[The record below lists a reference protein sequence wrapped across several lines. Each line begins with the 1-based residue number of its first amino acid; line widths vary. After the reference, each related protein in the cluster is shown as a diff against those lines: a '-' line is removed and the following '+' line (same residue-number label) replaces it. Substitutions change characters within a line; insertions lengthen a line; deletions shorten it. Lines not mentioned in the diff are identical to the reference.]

1 MPPIASWP
9 SRLVLALLALQLA
22 SACDPNPPPPP
33 PPPADTSPP
42 STRATPNGGTFKEN
56 VSVTL
61 LCDDGTGSGC
71 DATYYTT
78 DGATPSAS
86 SPRYSAPVVLSQ
98 NTTLKFFSV
107 DKAGNAETAQS
118 QTFVVERDTA
128 APTTTA
134 TPAGGTYKDSQ
145 SVVLACTDGTGSG
158 CSATHYTTDGSEPT
172 TSSPRYTAP
181 ISIAANTTLK
191 FFSVDTAGNAEAVRT
206 ETYVIDTVAPTTTA
220 TPAGGLYNASQ
231 SVTLACTDGA
241 GSGCAATHY
250 TTDGSEPTT
259 SSPRYTAALSLASN
273 TTLKF
278 FSVDTAGNAEAV
290 HTETYV
296 IDTVAPTT
304 TATPAGG
311 IYKANQSVVLAC
323 DDGTGSG
330 CAATHYTTDGSEPTT
345 SSPRYTAALS
355 LTANTTL
362 KFFSMDTA
370 GNVEAV
376 HTETYVIDTVAPTT
390 TATPAAGTYDETQ
403 SVTLACT
410 DGTGSGCAATHY
422 TLDGAEPTTGS
433 PRYSAPLSI
442 AANTTLKF
450 FSVDMAGNAE
460 AVQTAAYIINTSIPS
475 VSASPAGGLFP
486 TAQDVTLNCNPG
498 ATGGT
503 CVAIYYTT
511 DGSTPTTSSAT
522 YSTPITVS
530 AATTTLK
537 FFAVNSVGNS
547 SPLRTETYR
556 IDEDTPTT
564 TAIPAGRSYKDAQ
577 SVTLLCEDGSGSGC
591 TATYYTLDGSTPTRS
606 SSTYSTPLSITE
618 NTTLKFFS
626 VDAAG
631 NEETVRTESYIID
644 AVKPTVAAA
653 PAGGFYNSARDVT
666 LTCTDNT
673 SGSGCASIHY
683 TTDGSEPGAG
693 STTYTAPI
701 TLSADTTLKF
711 LAVDKVGNVSTT
723 QTQVYTFDTDAP
735 TTTATPAGG
744 TYRTR
749 QSITLAC
756 ADTGPSGCANTYYT
770 LDGSTP
776 TTSSTRYTAAISL
789 SADTTLKFFS
799 VDKAGN
805 AEAARTETYVI
816 DLDTTAPTTTATPA
830 GGLYTTAQ
838 SVTLTCADDTR
849 GIGCGDTYYTTNGT
863 TPTTSSTRYTGTAIS
878 LTANTTLKF
887 FSVDKAN
894 NTESVRTE
902 TYTIATPANV
912 SAQIATMRSR
922 ANGAI
927 SDFIDYA
934 LVTYTKAVTGSTDP
948 AGFFLQSEKNGPAV
962 FVAVDPATLSP
973 APKVGDR
980 VRLRATEKA
989 TANGLVRISKLDTFT
1004 VHASGES
1011 VEFLVND
1018 VSNIDLVAN
1027 LNNYESELVSV
1038 SGTVA
1043 STFAAAG
1050 AGHESASFV
1059 TMGNSSPT
1067 PNLRLRLTTAVKD
1080 ALEVTPD
1087 CSVTTV
1093 APLWRRS
1100 AEAQPSAWAAGDIT
1114 ALSCPGPKVASAVAA
1129 SSTRVVVSFD
1139 RKLDPASVLTDG
1151 SQFTLDNGLV
1161 ASAATVTDRQVQLT
1175 TSTQVGGA
1183 AYSLT
1188 VDPSVKDTRG
1198 TSVPAT
1204 GSTTSFTG
1212 YIPPARLLINEVN
1225 PAISGGK
1232 DLIELLVVEGGT
1244 VNNMTLVAEGT
1255 STPQTLVAMTN
1266 VLVATGDIIVVH
1278 LAPDVGD
1285 ATETTSKTQ
1294 YPASYNY
1301 ETAWDFVGSSSGLSA
1316 TANRVLRVKDALGT
1330 TQDAVPFFHTGT
1342 STEVFPWL
1350 QAIQAEGLWFP
1361 ENCGGVACT
1370 FSTTPT
1376 AREVSVSWTG
1386 VGTAATG
1393 NSVQRVAGGVDTNRR
1408 EDWLPAG
1415 AHSFGLPTR
1424 SSP

>member
-1 MPPIASWP
+1 MPPISSWS

-22 SACDPNPPPPP
+22 SACDPTPPPPP
-33 PPPADTSPP
+33 PPPADTTPP
-42 STRATPNGGTFKEN
+42 STRATPQGGTFKQD

-61 LCDDGTGSGC
+61 LCEDGTGSGC

-78 DGATPSAS
+78 NGSAPSAS
-86 SPRYSAPVVLSQ
+86 SPRYTGAIAISA

-107 DKAGNAETAQS
+107 DKSGNAEAVQT
-118 QTFVVERDTA
+118 QTFVVDRA

-134 TPAGGTYKDSQ
+134 TPAGSIYNAAQ
-145 SVVLACTDGTGSG
+145 SIVLTCDDGTGTGCAATHYTTDGSEPTTGSPRYTAALSITANTTLKYFSVDTAGNAETVNTSTYVIDTVAPTTTATPAAGTYGAAQTVTLACADGSGTG

-172 TSSPRYTAP
+172 TSSPSYSAP
-181 ISIAANTTLK
+181 LSLTANTTLK
-191 FFSVDTAGNAEAVRT
+191 FFSVDMVGNAEAVRT
-206 ETYVIDTVAPTTTA
+206 ETYVIDTVAPTTMA
-220 TPAGGLYNASQ
+220 TPAAGRYDEAQ
-231 SVTLACTDGA
+231 TVT
-241 GSGCAATHY
+241 
-250 TTDGSEPTT
+250 
-259 SSPRYTAALSLASN
+259 
-273 TTLKF
+273 
-278 FSVDTAGNAEAV
+278 
-290 HTETYV
+290 
-296 IDTVAPTT
+296 
-304 TATPAGG
+304 
-311 IYKANQSVVLAC
+311 LAC
-323 DDGTGSG
+323 DDGTGTG
-330 CAATHYTTDGSEPTT
+330 CAATY
-345 SSPRYTAALS
+345 
-355 LTANTTL
+355 
-362 KFFSMDTA
+362 
-370 GNVEAV
+370 
-376 HTETYVIDTVAPTT
+376 
-390 TATPAAGTYDETQ
+390 
-403 SVTLACT
+403 
-410 DGTGSGCAATHY
+410 Y
-422 TLDGAEPTTGS
+422 TLDGSEPTTGS

-442 AANTTLKF
+442 AASATLKF
-450 FSVDMAGNAE
+450 FSVDTVGNSE
-460 AVQTAAYIINTSIPS
+460 SVKTADYVINTSIPT
-475 VSASPAGGLFP
+475 VSASPAGGLYR
-486 TAQDVTLNCNPG
+486 TAQNVALNCNPG

-511 DGSTPTTSSAT
+511 DGSTPSTSSAT
-522 YSTPITVS
+522 YSTPIPVTV
-530 AATTTLK
+530 TTTIK
-537 FFAVNSVGNS
+537 FFAENSVGNS
-547 SPLRTETYR
+547 STLQTETYR
-556 IDEDTPTT
+556 IDEAAPTT
-564 TAIPAGRSYKDAQ
+564 TAIPSGRSYKDAQ
-577 SVTLLCEDGSGSGC
+577 SITLLCEDASGSGC

-606 SSTYSTPLSITE
+606 SSKYVDAFSISA

-631 NEETVRTESYIID
+631 NEETVRTESYVID

-653 PAGGFYNSARDVT
+653 PAGGFYNSARDIT
-666 LTCTDNT
+666 LTCTDNAA
-673 SGSGCASIHY
+673 GSGCDAIHY
-683 TTDGSEPGAG
+683 TTDGSTPDTSSA
-693 STTYTAPI
+693 TYSAPVP
-701 TLSADTTLKF
+701 LSADTTLKF
-711 LAVDKVGNVSTT
+711 VAVDKVGNVSTV
-723 QTQVYTFDTDAP
+723 QTEVYTFDTDAP

-749 QSITLAC
+749 QNITLAC
-756 ADTGPSGCANTYYT
+756 ADTGASGCAATYYT

-776 TTSSTRYTAAISL
+776 TTGSTRYTAAISL
-789 SADTTLKFFS
+789 AANTTLKFFS
-799 VDKAGN
+799 MDKAGN

-816 DLDTTAPTTTATPA
+816 DLDLTAPTTTATPA

-838 SVTLTCADDTR
+838 SVTLTCADDAR
-849 GIGCGDTYYTTNGT
+849 GIGCAETYYTLNGS
-863 TPTTSSTRYTGTAIS
+863 TPTTGSTRYTGTAIT

-894 NTESVRTE
+894 NAESVRTE
-902 TYTIATPANV
+902 TYIIATPANV

-934 LVTYTKAVTGSTDP
+934 LVTYTKPNTGATTGTSSDP

-962 FVAVDPATLSP
+962 FVAVDPTTLSP

-989 TANGLVRISKLDTFT
+989 TVNSLVRISKLDTFT

-1018 VSNIDLVAN
+1018 VSNVDLVAN
-1027 LNNYESELVSV
+1027 LNNYESELISV

-1059 TMGNSSPT
+1059 TMGNPT
-1067 PNLRLRLTTAVKD
+1067 INTNLRLRLTTAVKD
-1080 ALEVTPD
+1080 AFEVTPD

-1100 AEAQPSAWAAGDIT
+1100 AEAQPSAWAAGDLT
-1114 ALSCPGPKVASAVAA
+1114 ALSCPGPKVTSALAA

-1183 AYSLT
+1183 AYSMT
-1188 VDPSVKDTRG
+1188 VASSVKDTRG
-1198 TSVPAT
+1198 TGVPAT
-1204 GSTTSFTG
+1204 GSTAAFTG

-1255 STPQTLVAMTN
+1255 SAAQTLSAMPN

-1278 LAPDVGD
+1278 LAPDTGD
-1285 ATETTSKTQ
+1285 ASETTSKDQ
-1294 YPASYNY
+1294 YPVSYNF
-1301 ETAWDFVGSSSGLSA
+1301 TSAWDFVGSSSGLSA

-1350 QAIQAEGLWFP
+1350 QAIQTEGLWFP

-1370 FSTTPT
+1370 YSTTPT

-1415 AHSFGLPTR
+1415 ANSFGFPTR
-1424 SSP
+1424 SP